1 MQLRFNMN
9 DLFNNPRRSLLVTD
23 SGLGGLSICADI
35 VSNLTRRRIFRDLSV
50 VYFNAWPMQDKG
62 YNFLAGDAERIRVF
76 GNAVAAMNRYAPDL
90 ILIACNTLSLV
101 LHQGGLA
108 AGARAPVVDIID
120 FGVTMIADA
129 LDQHPESTALI
140 LGTRTTVSSGAHR
153 KRLMDRGIAGHRIAQ
168 QDCHGLAGAIERGP
182 DSPEV
187 RALVD
192 QFMARAAAGI
202 EPGTRHIH
210 AALCCTHYGYVQEQI
225 RQHLARYTGAAVDI
239 VNPNTGMSDFVV
251 MDQAGGRYPST
262 RLDVKVVSRVH
273 LPPSKIDAI
282 AAQVERV
289 SPQTARALREYE
301 HIPDLFDV

>member
-1 MQLRFNMN
+1 MN
-9 DLFNNPRRSLLVTD
+9 DLFNNPRLALLVTD

-35 VSNLTRRRIFRDLSV
+35 VSILTRRRIFRDLSV
-50 VYFNAWPMQDKG
+50 VYFNAWPMQDRG

-101 LHQGGLA
+101 LHQGGLT

-129 LDQHPESTALI
+129 LNQHPESTALI

-153 KRLMDRGIAGHRIAQ
+153 KRLMDRGIPGHRIAH

-182 DSPEV
+182 DNPEV
-187 RALVD
+187 RMLVD
-192 QFMARAAAGI
+192 QFMARAAAAFD
-202 EPGTRHIH
+202 PGTRHIH

-225 RQHLARYTGAAVDI
+225 RQGLA
-239 VNPNTGMSDFVV
+239 
-251 MDQAGGRYPST
+251 AGTPA
-262 RLDVKVVSRVH
+262 
-273 LPPSKIDAI
+273 PPSISSTPTP
-282 AAQVERV
+282 E
-289 SPQTARALREYE
+289 
-301 HIPDLFDV
+301 

>member
-1 MQLRFNMN
+1 MN
-9 DLFNNPRRSLLVTD
+9 DLFNNPRLALLVTD

-35 VSNLTRRRIFRDLSV
+35 VSNLTRRRTFRDLSV

-62 YNFLAGDAERIRVF
+62 YNFLDGDAERIRVF

-101 LHQGGLA
+101 LHQGGVA

-129 LDQHPESTALI
+129 LVRHPESTALI
-140 LGTRTTVSSGAHR
+140 LGTRTTVSSGTHR

-187 RALVD
+187 RTLVD
-192 QFMARAAAGI
+192 QFMAQAAAAFD
-202 EPGTRHIH
+202 PGTRHIH

-225 RQHLARYTGAAVDI
+225 RQGLARHTGAAVDI
-239 VNPNTGMSDFVV
+239 INPNTGMSAFVA
-251 MDQAGGRYPST
+251 MDSAGDRYPST
-262 RLDVKVVSRVH
+262 HLDVKVVSRVQ

-289 SPQTARALREYE
+289 SPQTARALRDYE

>member
-1 MQLRFNMN
+1 MN
-9 DLFNNPRRSLLVTD
+9 DLFNNPRLALLVTD

-50 VYFNAWPMQDKG
+50 VYFNAWPMQDRG
-62 YNFLAGDAERIRVF
+62 YNFLDGDAERIRVF

-129 LDQHPESTALI
+129 LVRHPESTALI

-153 KRLMDRGIAGHRIAQ
+153 KQLMDRGIPGQRITQ

-187 RALVD
+187 RTLVD
-192 QFMARAAAGI
+192 QFMAQAAAAFD
-202 EPGTRHIH
+202 PGTRHIH

-225 RQHLARYTGAAVDI
+225 RQGLARHTGAAVDI
-239 VNPNTGMSDFVV
+239 INPNTGMSAFVA
-251 MDQAGGRYPST
+251 MDSAGDRYPST
-262 RLDVKVVSRVH
+262 HLDVKVVSRVQ

-289 SPQTARALREYE
+289 SPQTARALRDYE